1 MKKKPEK
8 EKSKKIEIKVKKD
21 TKDNDNYSEENELE
35 NEYDPSLDP
44 EHIIIFDCELDLIED
59 YKAVDLL
66 FLIDTT
72 GSMNCYLKGIKKLM
86 RKIIW
91 DLEKCLSKYLI
102 DEIDILKVGILTY
115 KDHEDEDKTYLTNI
129 DIDLN
134 GNLDKVNN
142 IIMSL
147 NCCGGKDEPEAVLD
161 GLKVA
166 LDNISWREHSIK
178 YIYHIL
184 DAPCHGKKYNNI
196 EGDKLE
202 DCPNNI
208 DVEQLFCEMR
218 NKNIN
223 YSIIKLND
231 SLDIMIKEFK
241 KIHSFEVLSPK
252 VHYDKKD
259 FIPQD

>member
-1 MKKKPEK
+1 MKNKKNDK
-8 EKSKKIEIKVKKD
+8 ENKSKKIEIKL
-21 TKDNDNYSEENELE
+21 TKDIEDKENEDILE
-35 NEYDPSLDP
+35 NDYDPKLDP
-44 EHIIIFDCELDLIED
+44 EHIVIFDCELDLIED
-59 YKAVDLL
+59 SKAVDLL

-91 DLEKCLSKYLI
+91 DLRKCLSKYLI
-102 DEIDILKVGILTY
+102 DEIDILKVGIVTY

-129 DIDLN
+129 EIDLN
-134 GNLDKVNN
+134 GDLNKVNN
-142 IIMSL
+142 TIMTL
-147 NCCGGKDEPEAVLD
+147 NCGGGKDEPEAVLD

-166 LDNISWREHSIK
+166 INDISWREHSIK

-202 DCPNNI
+202 ECPNNI
-208 DVEQLFCEMR
+208 DVEDLFVEIR

-223 YSIIKLND
+223 YTVIKLND
-231 SLDIMIKEFK
+231 SIDKMLQEFK
-241 KIHSFEVLSPK
+241 NMASFEVITPK
-252 VHYDKKD
+252 VYFDKKD
-259 FIPQD
+259 IIPQD